1 MSTQTKELNNAQ
13 NVERASSR
21 KTFLPDVDIYETPG
35 SIVLIADMPGVDE
48 KSVDITLEKNV
59 LTIEGRVP
67 EEETVQPVYAEFES
81 GDYRRAFTL
90 HEEIA
95 QDKIEANVKNGLLTL
110 VLPKVKPTRRK
121 IEVKSA

>member
-1 MSTQTKELNNAQ
+1 M
-13 NVERASSR
+13 
-21 KTFLPDVDIYETPG
+21 DIYETPG
-35 SIVLIADMPGVDE
+35 IIVLFADVPGVDE

-67 EEETVQPVYAEFES
+67 EDEPVQPVYAEFES

-110 VLPKVKPTRRK
+110 VLPKVEPTRRK

>member
-110 VLPKVKPTRRK
+110 VLPKVEPTRRK